1 MQYSVGSVSGTHEA
15 FVPLKTWKHF
25 QHSRNVNLLSNVP
38 IIILSGKSGNYQ
50 LLNEGLSVR
59 NVEAKT

>member
-1 MQYSVGSVSGTHEA
+1 MGLLCFLRAARVKGLKAFPTPSKRILTLVSY
-15 FVPLKTWKHF
+15 
-25 QHSRNVNLLSNVP
+25 VP

-50 LLNEGLSVR
+50 LLNEGLSMR